1 MRDLQT
7 VWEELRRRKVFRAA
21 AIYAVVAWGVLQV
34 ADVVWEPLGLPPWTM
49 TLVIVLVVL
58 GFPLVLTLE
67 WVFELTSAGVRRTS
81 VRRTSESERAGAG
94 RSLTLPPLVGGGA
107 VLLVA
112 AIGAWWLAGGRGPDP
127 SPGEPV
133 SESAVVLFPCEVRG
147 GEELSHM
154 SEGMVLLLASRLQ
167 GSTDLLRPV
176 DPRSVLSYLDRE
188 ATDGIDGD
196 QARHHARRLGAGQ
209 YIRCDVLEL
218 FGGDVQVRA
227 TLYRIAG
234 EDDPVVDVG
243 VEGPVSELSALADD
257 LTARILT
264 GSFGSG
270 SRLAQEAARTT
281 EDVPLDAWTAYVEG
295 ERAYRRGRYAEA
307 MARLGEAVELDPTF
321 ALAHYRLA
329 LAGNWSER
337 RDVEARA
344 VDDALAH
351 ADRLSRQDRD
361 LLEAY
366 AAYARGE
373 HAEAKRRA
381 SALTRAYPE
390 DLEAW
395 YLLGEILFH
404 FGWLSGEPIARADS
418 VLSRAAELDP
428 GNLYYE
434 VLFHLIHLASAD
446 RDIARLDS
454 LADRVGPDNPWV
466 RVPLLFARGDRAAV
480 DSVALMIESGDVD
493 NFFLCELAPSIGAGE
508 RVAEAFLAPT
518 QPDYYHALAH
528 LELAGIRVARGDWE
542 GALERIARAAQLRP
556 ALTLEMKA
564 YHALAAAPEME
575 GVDFRL
581 LAAELEAWDP
591 PTNEAL
597 PEAVPVNRW
606 HDAPHAGLHP
616 WLRLYLLGLVEARA
630 GETASALH
638 RAGELA
644 VADAPAVLEEWL
656 RDLELVVR
664 AEVARAE
671 NDPARALALLTN
683 APLWT
688 VVRPDPRFS
697 PILAHFYPVVMR
709 AELAM
714 ELGQPH
720 EALRWYRG
728 LELPFWMP
736 TDAIGTR
743 VLIGKARAL
752 EAIGEQETARA
763 LRAQARE
770 RQEGAT
776 GAVQN

>member
-49 TLVIVLVVL
+49 TLVIVLVAL

-67 WVFELTSAGVRRTS
+67 WVFELTSTG
-81 VRRTSESERAGAG
+81 VRRTSESEPAGTG
-94 RSLTLPPLVGGGA
+94 RSLTLRPLVVGGA

-112 AIGAWWLAGGRGPDP
+112 AIGAWWLASGPGPDT
-127 SPGEPV
+127 SAGEPL

-176 DPRSVLSYLDRE
+176 DPRSVLGYLDRE
-188 ATDGIDGD
+188 ATDEIGGD

-227 TLYRIAG
+227 TLYRSVG
-234 EDDPVVDVG
+234 GDDPVVDVG
-243 VEGPVSELSALADD
+243 VEGPVSELSALADE
-257 LTARILT
+257 LASRILT
-264 GSFGSG
+264 GSLGSG

-295 ERAYRRGRYAEA
+295 ERAYRRGRNAEA

-329 LAGNWSER
+329 LAAYWAER
-337 RDVEARA
+337 RDVMARPL
-344 VDDALAH
+344 DDALTH
-351 ADRLSRQDRD
+351 ENQLSRQDRD
-361 LLEAY
+361 LLGTF
-366 AAYARGE
+366 AALARGE
-373 HAEAKRRA
+373 HAEAKRR
-381 SALTRAYPE
+381 SRALTRAYPQ

-395 YLLGEILFH
+395 YLLGEVLFH
-404 FGWLSGEPIARADS
+404 FGWLSGEPIALADS
-418 VLSRAAELDP
+418 ALSQAAELDP
-428 GNLYYE
+428 GNLYYD
-434 VLFHLIHLASAD
+434 VVFHLIHLASAD
-446 RDIARLDS
+446 RDPTRLDS
-454 LADRVGPDNPWV
+454 LAARIAPDPWV
-466 RVPLLFARGDRAAV
+466 RVPRLFARGDRAAV
-480 DSVALMIESGDVD
+480 DSAALMIEGGDVD
-493 NFFLCELAPSIGAGE
+493 NFFFYDLAPSIEAGE

-518 QPDYYHALAH
+518 QPDHNHALAH
-528 LELAGIRVARGDWE
+528 LELAGIHVALGDWE
-542 GALERIARAAQLRP
+542 GALDRIARASRLRP
-556 ALTLEMKA
+556 ALALEMKA
-564 YHALAAAPEME
+564 YHALAAAAEME

-591 PTNEAL
+591 PTNEAV
-597 PEAVPVNRW
+597 PEAVPVSRG

-630 GETASALH
+630 GETASALD

-644 VADAPAVLEEWL
+644 VADAPDVLEEWL

-671 NDPARALALLTN
+671 NDPERALDLLTN

-714 ELGQPH
+714 ELGQPQ

-728 LELPFWMP
+728 LEIPFWMP

-752 EAIGEQETARA
+752 EAIGEQEAARA
-763 LRAQARE
+763 LRAQVRE